1 MKISK
6 SFEQGIYVL
15 LMLGLQKDN
24 QSVKSNVISKILK
37 VSDSYL
43 KKILRKLVLA
53 DLVISSASKDGGFQ
67 LKKSLNQITLYDV
80 YQAIETEG
88 IKYEISDL
96 AEHIF
101 NDDEHTKQSK
111 KKVMDTIDL
120 GVNAFNSELSSVY
133 LSELLMEEEN
143 RCIKIDWNEKVEGIA
158 VDSN

>member
-24 QSVKSNVISKILK
+24 QTVKSNVMSTILQ

-53 DLVISSASKDGGFQ
+53 ELITSNASKDGGFQ
-67 LKKSLNQITLYDV
+67 LKKSLKQIALYDV
-80 YQAIETEG
+80 YNAIETD
-88 IKYEISDL
+88 IITFDVSDL
-96 AEHIF
+96 AEHVF

-111 KKVMDTIDL
+111 KKVIDTIDL
-120 GVNAFNSELSSVY
+120 GIKAFNSQLASVN
-133 LSELLMEEEN
+133 LSELLIEEN
-143 RCIKIDWNEKVEGIA
+143 DSYPKIDWNEKV
-158 VDSN
+158 

>member
-24 QSVKSNVISKILK
+24 QTVKSNVMSTILQ

-53 DLVISSASKDGGFQ
+53 ELITSNASKDGGFQ
-67 LKKSLNQITLYDV
+67 LKKSLKQITLYDV
-80 YQAIETEG
+80 YNAIETD
-88 IKYEISDL
+88 IITFDVSDL
-96 AEHIF
+96 AEHVF

-111 KKVMDTIDL
+111 KKVIDTIDL
-120 GVNAFNSELSSVY
+120 GIKAFNSQLASVN
-133 LSELLMEEEN
+133 LSELLIEEN
-143 RCIKIDWNEKVEGIA
+143 DSYPKIDWN
-158 VDSN
+158 

>member
-24 QSVKSNVISKILK
+24 QTVKSNVMSTILQ

-53 DLVISSASKDGGFQ
+53 ELITSNASKDGGFQ
-67 LKKSLNQITLYDV
+67 LKKSLKQITLYDV
-80 YQAIETEG
+80 YNAIETD
-88 IKYEISDL
+88 IITFDVSDL
-96 AEHIF
+96 AEHVF

-111 KKVMDTIDL
+111 KKVIDTIDL
-120 GVNAFNSELSSVY
+120 GIKAFNSQLASVN
-133 LSELLMEEEN
+133 LSELLIDESN
-143 RCIKIDWNEKVEGIA
+143 NDLKIDWNKKL
-158 VDSN
+158 

>member
-24 QSVKSNVISKILK
+24 QTVKSNVMSTILQ

-53 DLVISSASKDGGFQ
+53 ELITSNASKDGGFQ
-67 LKKSLNQITLYDV
+67 LKKSLKQITLYDV
-80 YQAIETEG
+80 YNAIETD
-88 IKYEISDL
+88 IITFDVSDL
-96 AEHIF
+96 AEHVF

-111 KKVMDTIDL
+111 KKVIDTIDL
-120 GVNAFNSELSSVY
+120 GIKAFNLS
-133 LSELLMEEEN
+133 L
-143 RCIKIDWNEKVEGIA
+143 IHI
-158 VDSN
+158 

>member
-24 QSVKSNVISKILK
+24 QSVKSNVMSKILK

-67 LKKSLNQITLYDV
+67 LKKSLKQITLYDV
-80 YQAIETEG
+80 YKAIEIEG

-133 LSELLMEEEN
+133 LSELLIEEEN
-143 RCIKIDWNEKVEGIA
+143 RCIKIDWNEKV
-158 VDSN
+158 

>member
-24 QSVKSNVISKILK
+24 QSVKSNVMSKILK

-80 YQAIETEG
+80 YKAIETEG

-143 RCIKIDWNEKVEGIA
+143 RCIKIDWNEKV
-158 VDSN
+158 

>member
-80 YQAIETEG
+80 YKAIETEG

-143 RCIKIDWNEKVEGIA
+143 RCIKIDWNEKV
-158 VDSN
+158 

>member
-24 QSVKSNVISKILK
+24 QSVKSNVMSNILN

-80 YQAIETEG
+80 YKAIETEG

-133 LSELLMEEEN
+133 LSELLIEEEN
-143 RCIKIDWNEKVEGIA
+143 RCIKIDWNEKV
-158 VDSN
+158 

>member
-24 QSVKSNVISKILK
+24 QSVKSNVMSKILK

-80 YQAIETEG
+80 YKAIETEG

-101 NDDEHTKQSK
+101 NDDEHIKQSK

-133 LSELLMEEEN
+133 LSELLIEEEN
-143 RCIKIDWNEKVEGIA
+143 RCIKIDWNEKV
-158 VDSN
+158 

>member
-24 QSVKSNVISKILK
+24 QTVKSNVMSTILQ

-53 DLVISSASKDGGFQ
+53 ELITSNASKDGGFQ
-67 LKKSLNQITLYDV
+67 LKKSLKQITLYDV
-80 YQAIETEG
+80 YNAIETD
-88 IKYEISDL
+88 IITFDVSDL
-96 AEHIF
+96 AEHVF

-111 KKVMDTIDL
+111 KK
-120 GVNAFNSELSSVY
+120 
-133 LSELLMEEEN
+133 
-143 RCIKIDWNEKVEGIA
+143 
-158 VDSN
+158 

>member
-15 LMLGLQKDN
+15 LMIGLQKNN
-24 QSVKSNVISKILK
+24 QSVKSNVMSKILK

-67 LKKSLNQITLYDV
+67 LKKSLKQITLYDV
-80 YQAIETEG
+80 YKAIETEG

-111 KKVMDTIDL
+111 KKVIDTIDL
-120 GVNAFNSELSSVY
+120 GINAFNSKLSSVY
-133 LSELLMEEEN
+133 LSELLIEEGNEN
-143 RCIKIDWNEKVEGIA
+143 IKIDWNEKI
-158 VDSN
+158 

>member
-1 MKISK
+1 M
-6 SFEQGIYVL
+6 YVPIE
-15 LMLGLQKDN
+15 K
-24 QSVKSNVISKILK
+24 
-37 VSDSYL
+37 
-43 KKILRKLVLA
+43 
-53 DLVISSASKDGGFQ
+53 

-80 YQAIETEG
+80 YKAIETEG

-133 LSELLMEEEN
+133 LSELLIEEEN
-143 RCIKIDWNEKVEGIA
+143 RCIKIDWNEKV
-158 VDSN
+158 

>member
-24 QSVKSNVISKILK
+24 QTVKSNVMSTILQ

-53 DLVISSASKDGGFQ
+53 ELITSNASKDGGFQ
-67 LKKSLNQITLYDV
+67 LKKSLKQITLYDV
-80 YQAIETEG
+80 YNAIETD
-88 IKYEISDL
+88 IITFDVSDL
-96 AEHIF
+96 AEHVF

-111 KKVMDTIDL
+111 KKVIDTIDL
-120 GVNAFNSELSSVY
+120 GIKAFNSQLASVN
-133 LSELLMEEEN
+133 LSELLIEEN
-143 RCIKIDWNEKVEGIA
+143 DGYPKIDWNEKV
-158 VDSN
+158 

>member
-24 QSVKSNVISKILK
+24 QSVKSNVMSKILK

-80 YQAIETEG
+80 YKAIETEG

-133 LSELLMEEEN
+133 LSELLIEEEN
-143 RCIKIDWNEKVEGIA
+143 RCIKIDWNEKV
-158 VDSN
+158 

>member
-24 QSVKSNVISKILK
+24 QTVKSNVMSTILQ

-53 DLVISSASKDGGFQ
+53 ELITSNASKDGGFQ
-67 LKKSLNQITLYDV
+67 LKKSLKQITLYDV
-80 YQAIETEG
+80 YNAIETD
-88 IKYEISDL
+88 IITFDVSDL
-96 AEHIF
+96 AEHVF

-111 KKVMDTIDL
+111 KKVIDTIDL
-120 GVNAFNSELSSVY
+120 GIKAFNSQLASVN
-133 LSELLMEEEN
+133 LSELLIEEN
-143 RCIKIDWNEKVEGIA
+143 DSYPKID
-158 VDSN
+158 

>member
-24 QSVKSNVISKILK
+24 QTVKSNVMSTILQ

-53 DLVISSASKDGGFQ
+53 ELITSNASKDGGFQ
-67 LKKSLNQITLYDV
+67 LKKSLKQITLYDV
-80 YQAIETEG
+80 YNAIETD
-88 IKYEISDL
+88 IITFDVSDL
-96 AEHIF
+96 TEHVF

-111 KKVMDTIDL
+111 KKVIDTIDL
-120 GVNAFNSELSSVY
+120 GIKAFNSQLASVN
-133 LSELLMEEEN
+133 LSELLIEEN
-143 RCIKIDWNEKVEGIA
+143 DSYPKIDWNEKV
-158 VDSN
+158 

>member
-1 MKISK
+1 
-6 SFEQGIYVL
+6 
-15 LMLGLQKDN
+15 MLGLQKDN
-24 QSVKSNVISKILK
+24 QSVKSNVMSKILK

-80 YQAIETEG
+80 YKAIETEG

-133 LSELLMEEEN
+133 LSELLIEEEN
-143 RCIKIDWNEKVEGIA
+143 RCIKIDWNEKV
-158 VDSN
+158 

>member
-24 QSVKSNVISKILK
+24 QTVKSNVMSTILQ

-53 DLVISSASKDGGFQ
+53 ELITSNASKDGGFQ
-67 LKKSLNQITLYDV
+67 LKKSLKQITLYDV
-80 YQAIETEG
+80 YNAIETD
-88 IKYEISDL
+88 IITFDVSDL
-96 AEHIF
+96 AEHVF

-111 KKVMDTIDL
+111 KKVIDTIDL
-120 GVNAFNSELSSVY
+120 GIKAFNSQLASVN
-133 LSELLMEEEN
+133 LSELLIEEN
-143 RCIKIDWNEKVEGIA
+143 DSYPKIDWNENV
-158 VDSN
+158 

>member
-24 QSVKSNVISKILK
+24 QTVKSNVMSTILQ

-53 DLVISSASKDGGFQ
+53 ELITSNASKDGGFQ
-67 LKKSLNQITLYDV
+67 LKKSLKQITLYDV
-80 YQAIETEG
+80 YNAIETD
-88 IKYEISDL
+88 IITFDVSDL
-96 AEHIF
+96 AEHVF

-111 KKVMDTIDL
+111 KKVIDTIDL
-120 GVNAFNSELSSVY
+120 GIKAFNSQLASVN
-133 LSELLMEEEN
+133 LSELLIEEN
-143 RCIKIDWNEKVEGIA
+143 D
-158 VDSN
+158 

>member
-24 QSVKSNVISKILK
+24 QTVKSNVMSNILQ

-53 DLVISSASKDGGFQ
+53 ELITSNASKDGGFQ
-67 LKKSLNQITLYDV
+67 LKKSLKQITLYDV
-80 YQAIETEG
+80 YNAIETD
-88 IKYEISDL
+88 IITFDVSDL
-96 AEHIF
+96 AEHVF

-111 KKVMDTIDL
+111 KKVIDTIDL
-120 GVNAFNSELSSVY
+120 GIKAFNSQLASVN
-133 LSELLMEEEN
+133 LSELLIEEN
-143 RCIKIDWNEKVEGIA
+143 DGYPKIDWNEKV
-158 VDSN
+158 

>member
-24 QSVKSNVISKILK
+24 QTVKSNVMSTILQ

-53 DLVISSASKDGGFQ
+53 ELITSNASKDGGFQ
-67 LKKSLNQITLYDV
+67 LKKSLKQITLYDV
-80 YQAIETEG
+80 YNAIETD
-88 IKYEISDL
+88 IITFDVSDL
-96 AEHIF
+96 AERVF

-111 KKVMDTIDL
+111 KKVIDTIDL
-120 GVNAFNSELSSVY
+120 GIKAFNSQLASVN
-133 LSELLMEEEN
+133 LSELLIEEN
-143 RCIKIDWNEKVEGIA
+143 DSYPKIDWNEKV
-158 VDSN
+158 